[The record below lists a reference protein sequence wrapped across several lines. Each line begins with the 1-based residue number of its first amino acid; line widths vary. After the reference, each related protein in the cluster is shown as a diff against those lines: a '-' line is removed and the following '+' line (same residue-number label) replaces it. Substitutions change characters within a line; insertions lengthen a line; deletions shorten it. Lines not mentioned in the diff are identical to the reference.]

1 MIKGF
6 SNETSPL
13 NDYELRVL
21 LPVILAGLKDKQG
34 KRNAVTNGYII
45 GRLKQQGYRID
56 APRLRKVIN
65 HIRTNDLIP
74 GLIATSE
81 GYFLAEDEQ
90 ELMDYED
97 SLRGREEAI
106 KAVRLAIARQ
116 RRMLYTEAQQRV
128 IQQTLNFNSV

>member
-90 ELMDYED
+90 ELMDYEE

>member
-13 NDYELRVL
+13 NEYELRVL
-21 LPVILAGLKDKQG
+21 LPVILAGLKGKHG
-34 KRNAVTNGYII
+34 KRNAVTNIYII
-45 GRLKQQGYRID
+45 GRLKTAYKID
-56 APRLRKVIN
+56 AARLRKIIN
-65 HIRTNDLIP
+65 HIRTNDLLP

-81 GYFLAEDEQ
+81 GYFLASNEK

-116 RRMLYTEAQQRV
+116 RRMLYTEAQQAV
-128 IQQTLNFNSV
+128 QQEIKF

>member
-65 HIRTNDLIP
+65 HIRTNDLLP

-128 IQQTLNFNSV
+128 IQQTLKF

>member
-21 LPVILAGLKDKQG
+21 LPVILAGMKDKQG

-45 GRLKQQGYRID
+45 GRLKQQGYRFD
-56 APRLRKVIN
+56 AARLRKVIN

-128 IQQTLNFNSV
+128 TQTLKF

>member
-106 KAVRLAIARQ
+106 KSVRLAIARQ

-128 IQQTLNFNSV
+128 IQQTLKF

>member
-90 ELMDYED
+90 ELMNYED

-128 IQQTLNFNSV
+128 IQQTLKF

>member
-74 GLIATSE
+74 GLMATSE
-81 GYFLAEDEQ
+81 GYFLAEGEQ

-116 RRMLYTEAQQRV
+116 RRMLYTEDQQRV
-128 IQQTLNFNSV
+128 IQQTLKF

>member
-21 LPVILAGLKDKQG
+21 LPVILEGLKNKQG
-34 KRNAVTNGYII
+34 KRNAVTNTYII
-45 GRLKQQGYRID
+45 GRLKPDFKID
-56 APRLRKVIN
+56 AARLRKVIN
-65 HIRTNDLIP
+65 HIRTNDLLP
-74 GLIATSE
+74 GLVATSE
-81 GYFLAEDEQ
+81 GYYLATSEQ
-90 ELMDYED
+90 DLMDYED

-116 RRMLYTEAQQRV
+116 RRMLYEDAHRV
-128 IQQTLNFNSV
+128 IQTELKF

>member
-13 NDYELRVL
+13 NDYELHVL

-116 RRMLYTEAQQRV
+116 RRMLYTEAQAKAV
-128 IQQTLNFNSV
+128 QQEFNF

>member
-56 APRLRKVIN
+56 AARLRKVIN
-65 HIRTNDLIP
+65 HIRTNDIIP

-128 IQQTLNFNSV
+128 IQQTLKF

>member
-128 IQQTLNFNSV
+128 IQ

>member
-21 LPVILAGLKDKQG
+21 LPVILAGMKDKQG

-56 APRLRKVIN
+56 AARLRKVIN

-128 IQQTLNFNSV
+128 IQTLKF

>member
-21 LPVILAGLKDKQG
+21 LPVILEGLKDKQG

-45 GRLKQQGYRID
+45 GRLKQQGYRIE
-56 APRLRKVIN
+56 AARLRKVIN

-81 GYFLAEDEQ
+81 GYFLAENEQ

-128 IQQTLNFNSV
+128 IQQTLKF

>member
-56 APRLRKVIN
+56 AARLRKVIN

-116 RRMLYTEAQQRV
+116 MRMLYTEAQQRV
-128 IQQTLNFNSV
+128 IQQTLKF

>member
-116 RRMLYTEAQQRV
+116 RRMLYEDAHRV
-128 IQQTLNFNSV
+128 IQTELKF

>member
-56 APRLRKVIN
+56 AARLRKVIN

-116 RRMLYTEAQQRV
+116 RRILYEDAHRV
-128 IQQTLNFNSV
+128 IQTELKF

>member
-6 SNETSPL
+6 SNETSPI

-21 LPVILAGLKDKQG
+21 LPVILAGLKYKQG

-45 GRLKQQGYRID
+45 GRLKQQGYKID
-56 APRLRKVIN
+56 AARLRKIIN
-65 HIRTNDLIP
+65 HIRTSDLLP
-74 GLIATSE
+74 GLVATSE
-81 GYFLAEDEQ
+81 GYYLATSEA

-106 KAVRLAIARQ
+106 KAVRLSIARQ
-116 RRMLYTEAQQRV
+116 RRMLYADAKNPIQTE
-128 IQQTLNFNSV
+128 LKF

>member
-45 GRLKQQGYRID
+45 GRLKQQDYRID
-56 APRLRKVIN
+56 AARLRKVIN

-128 IQQTLNFNSV
+128 IQQTLKF

>member
-34 KRNAVTNGYII
+34 KRNSVTNGYII
-45 GRLKQQGYRID
+45 GRLKAQGYRID

-65 HIRTNDLIP
+65 HIRTNELLP

-81 GYFLAEDEQ
+81 GYYLATNEK
-90 ELMDYED
+90 ELLDYED

-106 KAVRLAIARQ
+106 KAVRLSIARQ
-116 RRMLYTEAQQRV
+116 RRILYADAHNPV
-128 IQQTLNFNSV
+128 QQTIKF

>member
-45 GRLKQQGYRID
+45 GRLKAQGYRID
-56 APRLRKVIN
+56 AVRLRKIIN
-65 HIRTNDLIP
+65 HIRTNDHLP

-81 GYFLAEDEQ
+81 GYYLATTEA

-106 KAVRLAIARQ
+106 KAVRLSIARQ
-116 RRMLYTEAQQRV
+116 RCILYADAHNPV
-128 IQQTLNFNSV
+128 QQTIKF

>member
-21 LPVILAGLKDKQG
+21 LPVILAGLKDKLG

-106 KAVRLAIARQ
+106 KAVRMAIARQ

-128 IQQTLNFNSV
+128 IQQTLKF

>member
-21 LPVILAGLKDKQG
+21 LPVILEGLKNKQG
-34 KRNAVTNGYII
+34 KRNAVTNTYII
-45 GRLKQQGYRID
+45 GRLKAQGYRID
-56 APRLRKVIN
+56 APRFRKIIN
-65 HIRTNDLIP
+65 HIRTKDMLP

-81 GYFLAEDEQ
+81 GYYIATNEK

-116 RRMLYTEAQQRV
+116 RRILYEDAHRVVQTE
-128 IQQTLNFNSV
+128 LKF

>member
-45 GRLKQQGYRID
+45 GRLKQQGYRIE
-56 APRLRKVIN
+56 AARLRKVIN

-81 GYFLAEDEQ
+81 GYFLAENEQ

-128 IQQTLNFNSV
+128 IQQTLKF

>member
-128 IQQTLNFNSV
+128 IQQTLKF

>member
-81 GYFLAEDEQ
+81 GYFLAENEQ

-116 RRMLYTEAQQRV
+116 RRMLNTEAQAKAV
-128 IQQTLNFNSV
+128 QQEFNF

>member
-34 KRNAVTNGYII
+34 KRHAVTNGYII

-128 IQQTLNFNSV
+128 IQQTLKF

>member
-56 APRLRKVIN
+56 APRLRKVVN

-128 IQQTLNFNSV
+128 IQQTLKF

>member
-13 NDYELRVL
+13 NDYELRIL

-34 KRNAVTNGYII
+34 KRNAVTNNYII
-45 GRLKQQGYRID
+45 GRLKEQGYRID

-81 GYFLAEDEQ
+81 GYYLATSEK

-116 RRMLYTEAQQRV
+116 RRILYEDAHKAV
-128 IQQTLNFNSV
+128 QQTIKF

>member
-21 LPVILAGLKDKQG
+21 LPVILAGLKNKQG

-116 RRMLYTEAQQRV
+116 RRMLYTEAQAKAV
-128 IQQTLNFNSV
+128 QQEFNF

>member
-1 MIKGF
+1 
-6 SNETSPL
+6 
-13 NDYELRVL
+13 
-21 LPVILAGLKDKQG
+21 
-34 KRNAVTNGYII
+34 
-45 GRLKQQGYRID
+45 LKQQGYRID

-128 IQQTLNFNSV
+128 IQQTLKF

>member
-21 LPVILAGLKDKQG
+21 LPVILAGLKNKQG

-116 RRMLYTEAQQRV
+116 RRMLYEDAHRV
-128 IQQTLNFNSV
+128 IQTELKF

>member
-97 SLRGREEAI
+97 SLRGREGAI

-116 RRMLYTEAQQRV
+116 RRMLYTEAQAKAV
-128 IQQTLNFNSV
+128 QQEFNF

>member
-1 MIKGF
+1 M
-6 SNETSPL
+6 
-13 NDYELRVL
+13 RVL

-45 GRLKQQGYRID
+45 GRLKQHGYRID

-128 IQQTLNFNSV
+128 IQQTLKF

>member
-13 NDYELRVL
+13 NDYELRGL

-128 IQQTLNFNSV
+128 IQQTLKF